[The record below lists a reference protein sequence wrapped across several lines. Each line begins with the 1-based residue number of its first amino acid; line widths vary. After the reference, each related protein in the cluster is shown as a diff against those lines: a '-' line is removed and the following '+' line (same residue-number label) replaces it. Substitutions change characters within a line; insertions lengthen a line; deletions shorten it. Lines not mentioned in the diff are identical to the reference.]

1 MFTRNIIITC
11 THQFN
16 AVYKGGQLR
25 AIKRIKPGE
34 TIHLKREPNIK
45 LERQLSR
52 ELKRLEEVSL
62 KHAKIN

>member
-1 MFTRNIIITC
+1 MFTRNIVISC

-34 TIHLKREPNIK
+34 TIHLKREPEIR
-45 LERQLSR
+45 LERQMTRELSR
-52 ELKRLEEVSL
+52 LQKVSL
-62 KHAKIN
+62 HHAKIN

>member
-11 THQFN
+11 AHQYN

-34 TIHLKREPNIK
+34 TIHLKREPNVR
-45 LERQLSR
+45 LERQLTK
-52 ELKRLEEVSL
+52 ELKRLEGVALS
-62 KHAKIN
+62 HAKIN